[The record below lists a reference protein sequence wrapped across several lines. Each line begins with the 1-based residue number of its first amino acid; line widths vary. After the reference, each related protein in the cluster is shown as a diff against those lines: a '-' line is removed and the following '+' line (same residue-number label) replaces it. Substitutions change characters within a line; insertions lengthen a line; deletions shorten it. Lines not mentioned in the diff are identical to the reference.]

1 MSFDFGALPPEIVSA
16 WMYSGAGSGPLMS
29 AASAWSALATELES
43 SAASAHSVISEL
55 SGEQWTGPAATTMTA
70 AVAPYLAWLHTTSAA
85 AQHASSQAMASAA
98 AFEAAHAATVP
109 PPVIVANRAQLAAL
123 VAWNLLGQNTPA
135 ILATEAHYLEMWA
148 QDTLA
153 MLGYSTAS
161 ANAAALS
168 PISPAPQPTNPAGSA
183 LASAS
188 AAGGLQQELTQAL
201 TTLQG
206 TLQTVASPL
215 GSSTATAMSLGDAVD
230 LFLGTPLFSNAI
242 NGGVNTAAWFVCTA
256 IPTAVSL
263 GHTLALA
270 GPASLASDVV
280 GAEGLAAGLGPAVLA
295 GMMQPAGAV
304 ASGAAPVLAGLGQAS
319 SVGGMS
325 VPAAWSGAAGT
336 EVAASTGSG
345 WTAAAEETAPMHAV
359 PAGMGSASSAGRS
372 GFGSGMPRYGVKPTV
387 MPKQVFV

>member
-16 WMYSGAGSGPLMS
+16 WMYSGARSGPLMT
-29 AASAWSALATELES
+29 AASAWSSLAAELET
-43 SAASAHSVISEL
+43 SAMSAQAVISEL
-55 SGEQWTGPAATTMTA
+55 TGEQWTGPAAAAMTA
-70 AVAPYLAWLHTTSAA
+70 AVTPYLAWLHTTSAA

-98 AFEAAHAATVP
+98 AFETAFAATVP
-109 PPVIVANRAQLAAL
+109 PPVIVANRSQLAAL
-123 VAWNLLGQNTPA
+123 VASNLLGQNTPA
-135 ILATEAHYLEMWA
+135 ILATEAHYMEMWA

-153 MLGYSTAS
+153 MFGYSTSS
-161 ANAAALS
+161 ATAAELS

-183 LASAS
+183 VA
-188 AAGGLQQELTQAL
+188 AAGATSGLQQELAQAL

-206 TLQTVASPL
+206 ALQTVTSPL
-215 GSSTATAMSLGDAVD
+215 ASSSTATVPLGNTID
-230 LFLGTPLFSNAI
+230 LLLGTPLFSNAI

-256 IPTAVSL
+256 IPSAMSL

-295 GMMQPAGAV
+295 GMTQHAGV
-304 ASGAAPVLAGLGQAS
+304 MASGAAPVLAGLGQAS
-319 SVGGMS
+319 TIGEMS
-325 VPAAWSGAAGT
+325 VPAAWSAAAGT

-345 WTAAAEETAPMHAV
+345 WTAAAEEAAPMHAV
-359 PAGMGSASSAGRS
+359 PAGMGSAASAGRS
-372 GFGSGMPRYGVKPTV
+372 GVGSGVPRYGVKPTV